1 MLKVPKKTLTS
12 YITYNNHRAE
22 PYFTFMQ
29 QGKKT
34 IEGRVKK
41 GYYRLVK
48 PGDHI
53 IIYNE
58 EETKKLEVLVKRVT
72 TYKSFREMLENEP
85 FHQVLPDAK
94 NISDGINIYRRF
106 YTPKQERQFG
116 VVAIEIEKLGGLLQ

>member
-1 MLKVPKKTLTS
+1 MFKVPKLASFS
-12 YITYNNHRAE
+12 YATYHNHRAE

-41 GYYRLVK
+41 GYYRFVK

-58 EETKKLEVLVKRVT
+58 EETKNLEVLVKRVT
-72 TYKSFREMLENEP
+72 TYKSFRKMLENEP
-85 FHQVLPDAK
+85 LEKVLPDAK
-94 NISDGINIYRRF
+94 NIDHGVDIYKGF
-106 YTPKQERQFG
+106 YSNKQEKKFG
-116 VVAIEIEKLGGLLQ
+116 VVAIEVKLI